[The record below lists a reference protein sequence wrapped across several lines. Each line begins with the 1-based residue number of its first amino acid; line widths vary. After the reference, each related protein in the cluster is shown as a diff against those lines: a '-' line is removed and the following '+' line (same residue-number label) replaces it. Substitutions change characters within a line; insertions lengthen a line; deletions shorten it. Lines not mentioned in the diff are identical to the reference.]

1 MNFGVT
7 TPSNDMSLFRRTKN
21 NNKPVIRQVLDL
33 IPEYLL
39 RQSIKKYQ
47 ADKYCHKYK
56 TRDQLVALLFGQL
69 CKCSTLEDISVG
81 IGVSETFIKDLGLE
95 QSPAKSTMSDGN
107 KQRNWQVFE
116 HLYNQ
121 LLAHYRCSLTKYA
134 NPIIVEEVANQT
146 IIIRDS
152 STVSLCLSL
161 FDWAKF
167 RTAKGGLKIH
177 TQWNETLMLPDFVS
191 IGAAQVHDSKGFEQ
205 VVFPKGTI
213 IVEDKGYW
221 DFDVILAR
229 VRAGNTFITRIK
241 DNTIYEVIAEME
253 LPDDDEQHI
262 LKDELIHLKGKKAIE
277 NGLSEVILRRVV
289 VYDAEKDMQ
298 LEIITENTMWKAS
311 TIADLY
317 KRRWDIEIFFKLL
330 KQNLNVKTFVG
341 TSENAV
347 KSQIFV
353 ALIAYML
360 LELLRRVKA
369 KGKTAF
375 SNFVEKIRICLC
387 YYLTLDYV
395 IERIQPNAR
404 SIRCKQLTL
413 KSHWENTLFT

>member
-1 MNFGVT
+1 MKFGVT

-39 RQSIKKYQ
+39 RQSIKRYQ
-47 ADKYCHKYK
+47 TDKYCHKYK

-69 CKCSTLEDISVG
+69 CKCGTLEDISVG
-81 IGVSETFIKDLGLE
+81 IGVSETFIKDLGLV

-121 LLAHYRCSLTKYA
+121 LLQHYRSSLTKYA
-134 NPIIVEEVANQT
+134 NPTIVEEVANQT
-146 IIIRDS
+146 VLIRDS
-152 STVSLCLSL
+152 STVSLCLGL

-177 TQWNETLMLPDFVS
+177 TQWNETLMLPDFVCIS
-191 IGAAQVHDSKGFEQ
+191 EAKVHDSKGFEQ
-205 VVFPKGTI
+205 IVFPKGTI

-221 DFDVILAR
+221 DFEVILAR
-229 VRAGNTFITRIK
+229 VRAGNTFVTRIK
-241 DNTIYEVIAEME
+241 DNTIYEVIGEME

-262 LKDELIHLKGKKAIE
+262 LKDELIYLKGKKAIE
-277 NGLSEVILRRVV
+277 IGLSEVILRRVV
-289 VYDAEKDMQ
+289 VYDADKDMQ

-311 TIADLY
+311 TIAALY

-347 KSQIFV
+347 RSQIFV
-353 ALIAYML
+353 ALIAYLL

-395 IERIQPNAR
+395 IEKIQPKAR
-404 SIRCKQLTL
+404 STRCKQLTL
-413 KSHWENTLFT
+413 QNEWENTLFA